1 MPEPA
6 SSIADLFKIPTR
18 FLRSV
23 QLERDFSDPTA
34 LDNYVVTPHV
44 TEAFTRIVDGL
55 RIASG
60 RRAWRL
66 TGNYG
71 VGKSSFALALSHIL
85 EGGGSVPGLKIKR
98 STKTPSLWPILLTG
112 SREPLLPA
120 IARGIAES
128 LRQRYFMDRRR
139 RTLMVLAQQADAA
152 RASADTAGVL
162 RLIDD
167 VRDHA
172 AADGAGVLLIVDELG
187 KFLTAPDCY
196 PKARELAGVDLG
208 STRAS
213 AIGADGAHIVVDDAS
228 GDHHLWLRDVR
239 ADQKL
244 AALLPLDDDFR
255 VRVLSLIR
263 FQRRLTGRSS
273 GPPPKAWQITRRHRQ
288 RLTLMVR
295 ALDAHLADASYR
307 EIADALYGAEAVT
320 RYAWKTSS
328 IRRQTIRLVKD
339 AIGMM
344 RGGYRKLLRGD

>member
-1 MPEPA
+1 LP
-6 SSIADLFKIPTR
+6 PT
-18 FLRSV
+18 
-23 QLERDFSDPTA
+23 
-34 LDNYVVTPHV
+34 VVLV
-44 TEAFTRIVDGL
+44 
-55 RIASG
+55 
-60 RRAWRL
+60 
-66 TGNYG
+66 
-71 VGKSSFALALSHIL
+71 
-85 EGGGSVPGLKIKR
+85 
-98 STKTPSLWPILLTG
+98 
-112 SREPLLPA
+112 
-120 IARGIAES
+120 
-128 LRQRYFMDRRR
+128 
-139 RTLMVLAQQADAA
+139 
-152 RASADTAGVL
+152 
-162 RLIDD
+162 
-167 VRDHA
+167 
-172 AADGAGVLLIVDELG
+172 
-187 KFLTAPDCY
+187 TAPDCY

-213 AIGADGAHIVVDDAS
+213 AIGADGAHFVVEDAS
-228 GDHHLWLRDVR
+228 GDHHLWLRHVR

-273 GPPPKAWQITRRHRQ
+273 GPLPKAWQITRRHRQ

-328 IRRQTIRLVKD
+328 VRGQTIRLVKD